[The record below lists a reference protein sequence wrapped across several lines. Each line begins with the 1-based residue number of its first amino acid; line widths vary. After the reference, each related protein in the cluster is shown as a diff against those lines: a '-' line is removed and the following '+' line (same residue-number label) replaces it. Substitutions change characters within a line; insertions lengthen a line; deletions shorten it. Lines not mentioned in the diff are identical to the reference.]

1 VEISTVSCPGD
12 DQISRFIE
20 GRLTSDDADRI
31 QAHLD
36 RCAAC
41 RTLVAG
47 AAELPRT
54 RSTSSDS
61 NPPLRLARPEFR
73 GTSRFRVIRRIGAGG
88 MGVVYEAEDRE
99 RGQLVALKTLR
110 TADSHTLYRL
120 KREFRALADLHHPNL
135 VSLYELVVDEEC
147 FFTMELLHGTDFLG
161 HVGTPSLEPPVHAP
175 TLPASHASLD
185 KAPTAPTIQAP
196 YSFLPF
202 DGARLRRVLP
212 QLIEG
217 LTALHAAGKIHRD
230 VKPSNVI
237 VTSDGRAVLVD
248 FGLVSQ
254 TDPLTPQSLDG
265 HIVGT
270 VSYMAPEQCRGELR
284 LQPAA
289 DFYAVGVMLYE
300 ALTGR
305 LPFDGSAMQV
315 LVEKQQHDPPG
326 PLELRPGIP
335 ADLAALCVDLMKR
348 APEERPSGAQILR
361 RLGVETRK
369 SRSSSE
375 KTRSAHFAG
384 REDELGRLKA
394 RLHAMARGEAVA
406 MLVRGPS
413 GIGKT
418 SLCQRFL
425 DLARSEHPDLVVLQG
440 RCYERESVPYQ
451 AMDSLID
458 HLSQYWLGLSPK
470 DAAALLPRE
479 AALLSR
485 LFPVLGRVP
494 CIAEAPR
501 AREIANPQ
509 EQRTRAFAALRELL
523 QRLGERHPVA
533 LILDDMQ
540 WVDGNTLAVLSDLMR
555 PPDPPRLLLLLST
568 RPEEE
573 KALEEV
579 VRRMDASAETIDLAP
594 LPERA
599 ATELAEELLG
609 SRDLAGEVAREAGGN
624 PFFIG
629 ELVQFVQTV
638 DPSSLGSVRLEE
650 VIAQRISQLSE
661 TCRRL
666 LQLVALAG
674 EPIARRTLGSALGI
688 SPAEVA
694 TEAGVLRPLRF
705 IRAAGAL
712 ADERVEPYHDRVRDA
727 ALASLDEGTRRAHH
741 RALAIAY
748 EQRADVSEEQLAR
761 HWRGAGEH
769 GRAAE
774 HARKAADQAHG
785 RLDFDRAAGLYR
797 IAIEL
802 GNPDGD
808 ARRELF
814 TLLGGA
820 LANAGRAR
828 EAAQSLLAATEGA
841 EPATSI
847 ELRRRSAEELLRGGY
862 LDEGLAAIRAVL
874 LDFGLH
880 LARTPL
886 GALLSILLRR
896 AWLRLRGLR
905 WRQRSVSELR
915 PTELAKIDVLDTVA
929 TGLGFVDLIRGFD
942 YQARCLVQSLR
953 LGEPDRLARSLAR
966 EAAYLAGVGQ
976 VARAR
981 KVLMVTDRAVA
992 QSRGQYAAAF
1002 ASLGRGIV
1010 IYYSGE
1016 EWRSAYEEFVTA
1028 ERLFLA
1034 QGRAGWE
1041 VDTAQLHQSFSLLHQ
1056 GELAELSRRIPSYI
1070 REAER
1075 RGDQYASVNLRTRL
1089 GVIWLARDDVARA
1102 EQDLEAALASW
1113 MPPEKGF
1120 FVQHFWAMLGRG
1132 ENALYAG
1139 EAEKGAAQLAESA
1152 PGLKRSQLLRV
1163 PLVRIEVADMQGRL
1177 ALAQA
1182 AQSNDPRLAQNHL
1195 ATARE
1200 CVRRLER
1207 ERMPLARKLSR
1218 LLLATVAQREGHP
1231 REARQL
1237 LEEVIVSLVG
1247 NGMMLHAAA
1256 ARRRLGE
1263 LLDGEAGAALLA
1275 EADSWYAAQGVRNP
1289 ARLTEMLIP
1298 GWS

>member
-1 VEISTVSCPGD
+1 VEISRPGCPAD
-12 DQISRFIE
+12 DQVARFIE
-20 GRLTSDDADRI
+20 GELTADDALLM

-36 RCAAC
+36 GCEAC

-47 AAELPRT
+47 AAERTPQSDRDTLPR
-54 RSTSSDS
+54 
-61 NPPLRLARPEFR
+61 PGRPEFL
-73 GTSRFRVIRRIGAGG
+73 GTGRFRVIRRLGAGG

-110 TADSHTLYRL
+110 SADSHRLYRL

-135 VSLYELVVDEEC
+135 VSLYELVVGQEC
-147 FFTMELLHGTDFLG
+147 FFTMELLSGTDFLTY
-161 HVGTPSLEPPVHAP
+161 VRAPAPEAP
-175 TLPASHASLD
+175 TLD
-185 KAPTAPTIQAP
+185 E
-196 YSFLPF
+196 
-202 DGARLRRVLP
+202 ARLRRVLP
-212 QLIEG
+212 QLVEG
-217 LTALHAAGKIHRD
+217 LMALHTAGKIHRD

-237 VTSDGRAVLVD
+237 VTRDGRAVLVD
-248 FGLVSQ
+248 FGLVTQS
-254 TDPLTPQSLDG
+254 DPPTPQSLDG
-265 HIVGT
+265 HIAGT

-284 LQPAA
+284 LGPAT

-300 ALTGR
+300 ALTGQ
-305 LPFDGSAMQV
+305 LPFDGQVLQV
-315 LVEKQQHDPPG
+315 LVEKQQREPP
-326 PLELRPGIP
+326 PPVIRPGVP
-335 ADLAALCVDLMKR
+335 ADLAELCVDLLRR
-348 APEERPSGAQILR
+348 APEDRPTGPQLLR
-361 RLGVETRK
+361 RLGAEDKLARPP
-369 SRSSSE
+369 SQP
-375 KTRSAHFAG
+375 TRSARFAG
-384 REDELGRLKA
+384 REDELRRLQA
-394 RLHAMARGEAVA
+394 RLDAMSDGEAVA
-406 MLVRGPS
+406 TLVRGPS

-418 SLCQRFL
+418 TLCQRFL
-425 DLARSEHPDLVVLQG
+425 ELARNEYSDLVVLQG
-440 RCYERESVPYQ
+440 RCYERENVPYQ

-458 HLSQYWLGLSPK
+458 HLSQYWLGLAPK

-540 WVDGNTLAVLSDLMR
+540 WVDGNTLVVLSDLMR

-599 ATELAEELLG
+599 STELAEELLG
-609 SRDLAGEVAREAGGN
+609 AQGAELAVEVAREARGN

-638 DPSSLGSVRLEE
+638 DRSSLGSVRLED

-674 EPIARRTLGSALGI
+674 EPIARRTLGSALGV
-688 SPAEVA
+688 SPADVS
-694 TEAGVLRPLRF
+694 TEAGILRTLRF

-727 ALASLDEGTRRAHH
+727 ALASLGDETRRVHH
-741 RALAIAY
+741 RALALAY

-761 HWRGAGEH
+761 HWHGAAEN

-774 HARKAADQAHG
+774 HARKAADQALG

-797 IAIEL
+797 MAIEL
-802 GNPDGD
+802 GTPEGD
-808 ARRELF
+808 TRRELF

-820 LANAGRAR
+820 LANAGRGR

-880 LARTPL
+880 LAQTPL
-886 GALLSILLRR
+886 RAVASILLRR
-896 AWLRLRGLR
+896 AWLRLRGLG
-905 WRQRSVSELR
+905 WRQRSVSDLR

-929 TGLGFVDLIRGFD
+929 TGLGFVDVIRGFD
-942 YQARCLVQSLR
+942 YQARCLAQSLR
-953 LGEPDRLARSLAR
+953 LGEPERLTRSLAR

-981 KVLMVTDRAVA
+981 KVLRVTERAVA
-992 QSRGQYAAAF
+992 QSRGQYAPAF
-1002 ASLGRGIV
+1002 AALGRGIV
-1010 IYYSGE
+1010 LYYSGDL
-1016 EWRSAYEEFVTA
+1016 WRSAYEEFVLA

-1041 VDTAQLHQSFSLLHQ
+1041 VDTAQLHQSFSLGYL
-1056 GELAELSRRIPSYI
+1056 GELAELSRRIPGYI

-1075 RGDQYASVNLRTRL
+1075 RGDRYASVNLRTRL
-1089 GVIWLARDDVARA
+1089 GVIWLVRDDVARA
-1102 EQDLEAALASW
+1102 DDDLETAIASW
-1113 MPPEKGF
+1113 IPPDRGF
-1120 FVQHFWAMLGRG
+1120 FVQHYWAMRGRG

-1139 EAEKGAAQLAESA
+1139 AYEKGVAQLDESA
-1152 PGLKRSQLLRV
+1152 PGLRRSQLLRV
-1163 PLVRIEVADMQGRL
+1163 PMVRVELAHLRGRFAL
-1177 ALAQA
+1177 ALA
-1182 AQSNDPRLAQNHL
+1182 AQTSDARRARAHL

-1200 CVRRLER
+1200 CIRRLER
-1207 ERMPLARKLSR
+1207 EPMPVARWLSQ
-1218 LLLATVAQREGHP
+1218 LLAATLAHREG
-1231 REARQL
+1231 RAEDARQS
-1237 LEEVIVSLVG
+1237 LEQALGSLVAS
-1247 NGMMLHAAA
+1247 GMMLHAAA

-1263 LLDGEAGAALLA
+1263 LLDEAGRLA
-1275 EADSWYAAQGVRNP
+1275 EADSWYSAQGVKNP
-1289 ARLTEMLIP
+1289 ARLTQMMLP
-1298 GWS
+1298 GWNPR